1 MQDYAGCLPRQMSVD
16 KCVFCFFSGVFRPAE
31 PLLLIGNRR
40 IAPVVIFSQKIVL
53 NGSIWKSN
61 FRAVCSVKNG
71 GNGVNGMFANPKE
84 IQLLPM
90 NSWKS
95 SLSASPTLEMIF
107 WLYKNP
113 CPKTFRSKFTPEKGS
128 QTIGIPFCKQYKRAF
143 PSHQP
148 GVNNAAV
155 LRFRRIMVNPARSI
169 QVHGCRRDIETTWCV
184 SRIFL
189 YHSRATSADPCIPH
203 KPPYD
208 CYRNKTPI

>member
-1 MQDYAGCLPRQMSVD
+1 MFAETDVGGQVRFLLFFWCFSSSGTPVINWQPADRPSGYFLSKNSLKRLHLKKQFPRSLQCEKWGEWSY
-16 KCVFCFFSGVFRPAE
+16 
-31 PLLLIGNRR
+31 
-40 IAPVVIFSQKIVL
+40 
-53 NGSIWKSN
+53 
-61 FRAVCSVKNG
+61 
-71 GNGVNGMFANPKE
+71 GMFANPKE

-90 NSWKS
+90 NSWKA
-95 SLSASPTLEMIF
+95 SLSASPTLELIF

-113 CPKTFRSKFTPEKGS
+113 CPKTFRLKFTPEKGS

-155 LRFRRIMVNPARSI
+155 LRFRRIMVNPVRSI